1 MSDSE
6 SESLT
11 SDNETNEIDEKNTEE
26 VVELS
31 NEIPEKSTEIPKSKR
46 EKKVKRLVKSA
57 CGKDVIIETTRKNK
71 PAPIVVYLDEL
82 VGEEQAPQVI
92 VKQKRSKGRPK
103 KTKIVEYVDKD
114 GLPLTKKTKEC
125 KQTIIN
131 HGDVEKPLSDK
142 ELELIKLQERIAEL
156 EAVSGKKIL
165 GTKKGKVDQRSVKPP
180 TQAQINARKKFA
192 EAAKVRHAKR
202 KADKEAKKQS
212 ETKDSVKAVVSELQE
227 IKRDALLKQKADEQ
241 QKKLIIEQEEKR
253 KLEEQKSQN
262 PYDDS
267 IFN

>member
-1 MSDSE
+1 MSSDND
-6 SESLT
+6 ESLS
-11 SDNETNEIDEKNTEE
+11 SDNETNEIDEENTEE

-31 NEIPEKSTEIPKSKR
+31 NQIPEKSTEIPKSKR
-46 EKKVKRLVKSA
+46 KVKRLVKSS

-92 VKQKRSKGRPK
+92 VKQKRTKGRPK

-131 HGDVEKPLSDK
+131 HGDDKPLTDK
-142 ELELIKLQERIAEL
+142 ELELIKLQERIVEL
-156 EAVSGKKIL
+156 EHVSGKTIL
-165 GTKKGKVDQRSVKPP
+165 STKKGKIDKRSTKPP
-180 TQAQINARKKFA
+180 TEKQLAARKKFA
-192 EAAKVRHAKR
+192 EASKARHAKI

-212 ETKDSVKAVVSELQE
+212 ETKDSVKAVVSELQQ
-227 IKRDALLKQKADEQ
+227 IKAESLQKQKQDEL
-241 QKKLIIEQEEKR
+241 QKQLIIEEEKTR
-253 KLEEQKSQN
+253 LAKEKEQMN
-262 PYDDS
+262 PYGDD